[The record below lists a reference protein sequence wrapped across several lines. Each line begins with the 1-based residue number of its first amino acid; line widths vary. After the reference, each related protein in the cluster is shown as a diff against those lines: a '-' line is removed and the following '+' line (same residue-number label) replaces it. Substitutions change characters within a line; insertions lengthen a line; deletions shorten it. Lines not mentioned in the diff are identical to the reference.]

1 MYPSARASSIPFL
14 QRGARRLLG
23 LALLLSVAACGF
35 ALRGTTP
42 LPFKTLYIGI
52 SDNTRFGAD
61 VRRALRAASPD
72 TAQVDN
78 PKDAQVQLQQIS
90 LDRSAQEVS
99 LNAQGRVEEYEL
111 MVRLVFRLVDARG
124 QVLLPDTTL
133 TAVREM
139 PYDDQI
145 AQAKEGEMETLYRN
159 MQQSLVS
166 RLVRRMTAPDV
177 AEAFEKAESGDRNQ
191 ELELAPTIQRQPR
204 EYEPAPWSTPDI
216 DTGPRSW

>member
-1 MYPSARASSIPFL
+1 
-14 QRGARRLLG
+14 
-23 LALLLSVAACGF
+23 
-35 ALRGTTP
+35 
-42 LPFKTLYIGI
+42 
-52 SDNTRFGAD
+52 
-61 VRRALRAASPD
+61 
-72 TAQVDN
+72 
-78 PKDAQVQLQQIS
+78 
-90 LDRSAQEVS
+90 
-99 LNAQGRVEEYEL
+99 